1 MLYKPEQG
9 CMWDPTVLW
18 HNGKYHLV
26 SMYKI
31 DPTAPDDFM
40 WLAQSEDGVHWH
52 SEGPV
57 LNDGH
62 AIYKMYIYETS
73 DGIAM
78 NCGSSSQAD
87 RQDNDTLRYYRSAD
101 MKNWA
106 FYSEDHP
113 DGQWYHTKG
122 RWDHMYVYRDED
134 GTYYG
139 YPVATPLPE
148 QRSAWGLRKSKDGI
162 HWETCA
168 PPVIHWGDIPRI
180 NCLEVGGVEKID
192 NKYYFIGGYVGYAGN
207 YGYSLYSFTADSPEG
222 PFTPDKEAFRLCGF
236 DRLED
241 RLFIQNL
248 AAFARGKDGEL
259 LISNAVMAGD
269 LTDVWLLP
277 LRKAVVDTNGHL
289 RLGYWHGNDALKGV
303 GIPVSA
309 STQKLVYADL
319 QPTNA
324 IGFGGT
330 ATRYKAA
337 DGGFSAAV
345 CTPGHS
351 VLHDRDMLILA
362 DTQLDLENGIIMECT
377 VCANSSPAYDA
388 VNCTTQ
394 NWRPS
399 SVGVY
404 LEEEAEDNELSRGM
418 IVSLEVGHPYKRYS
432 FVEKIRVDTK
442 DFQRQVIDT
451 IGEGCAEVRGIDA
464 NRNVHLRLFYRRN
477 MFELYADD
485 LLVQSFVHLGTPT
498 GKIGICLR
506 NAAVEITDWF
516 IYPMT

>member
-1 MLYKPEQG
+1 MLYKPENG

-18 HNGKYHLV
+18 YGGKYHLV
-26 SMYKI
+26 SMYKVAP
-31 DPTAPDDFM
+31 DAPDDYM
-40 WLAQSEDGVHWH
+40 WLAQSVDGVHWE
-52 SEGPV
+52 SVDTV

-62 AIYKMYIYETS
+62 AIYKMYIYETEH
-73 DGIAM
+73 GIAM
-78 NCGSSSQAD
+78 NCGSSSQPE
-87 RQDNDTLRYYRSAD
+87 RRDNDTLRYYRSDD
-101 MKNWA
+101 MQHWQ
-106 FYSEDHP
+106 FYAEDHP
-113 DGQWYHTKG
+113 DSKWYHTNG
-122 RWDHMYVYRDED
+122 RWDHMYVFRDDD

-148 QRSAWGLRKSKDGI
+148 QKSAWGLRKSTDGI
-162 HWETCA
+162 HWDTCP

-180 NCLEVGGVEKID
+180 NCLEVGGVEKIGS
-192 NKYYFIGGYVGYAGN
+192 KYYFIGGYVGYAGN
-207 YGYSLYSFTADSPEG
+207 YGYSLYTFTADRPEG
-222 PFTPDKEAFRLCGF
+222 PFTPDKDAFRLCGF

-259 LISNAVMAGD
+259 LISNAAQAGD
-269 LTDVWLLP
+269 LTNVWLLP
-277 LRKAVVDTNGHL
+277 MRKAVVDEKGHL
-289 RLGYWHGNDALKGV
+289 RLGYWHGNDALKG
-303 GIPVSA
+303 GAKPALADAQRLIF
-309 STQKLVYADL
+309 ADL

-330 ATRYKAA
+330 ATRFAA
-337 DGGFSAAV
+337 KDGGFSAAV

-351 VLHDRDMLILA
+351 VLHDRDMLVLL
-362 DTQLDLENGIIMECT
+362 DEKLDLEGGIIMECT
-377 VCANSSPAYDA
+377 IRATSSPAYDS

-394 NWRPS
+394 NWRPA

-404 LEEEAEDNELSRGM
+404 LEEECCPDELSRGM
-418 IVSLEVGHPYKRYS
+418 AITLEVGHPYKRYS
-432 FVEKIRVDTK
+432 FVENIRAEKEDMH
-442 DFQRQVIDT
+442 RQVIDT

-464 NRNVHLRLFYRRN
+464 DCTVRLRLLYRRN

-506 NAAVEITDWF
+506 NAAVEVTDWTV
-516 IYPMT
+516 YPMV